1 MFERV
6 KEFGTITFSLA
17 LFTVLW
23 ELSVWLF
30 SISEF
35 LLPAP
40 SAVIVTLVL
49 KFGPLMEH
57 CFVTF
62 RETIYG
68 FLMGLVLGV
77 VSAILIVYSRALQNL
92 LYPLILVAQIVP
104 KVAIAPLLLVWV
116 GYGEASKVLIAF
128 LVSWFPIIVTTV
140 QGMRMVQ
147 PEMLDLVR
155 SLQASDWQIFTKVR
169 LPNALPQFFGG
180 LKIAITLA
188 VIGAII
194 GEFVGGNSGLGYL
207 VLVANYEIN
216 TPLMFAALVVLS
228 ALGLVLYGI
237 LVVLEMWLIPW
248 SIGEEEQPPGFGM

>member
-6 KEFGTITFSLA
+6 KEFGTITFSLV

-77 VSAILIVYSRALQNL
+77 TSAVLIVYSRALQNL

-147 PEMLDLVR
+147 PEMLDPGQVAAGLGLADLHQGPPAQRAAAVLRRPQDRHHACHHRCHHRRVR
-155 SLQASDWQIFTKVR
+155 RRQQRSR
-169 LPNALPQFFGG
+169 LPGHGRQLRDQ
-180 LKIAITLA
+180 
-188 VIGAII
+188 
-194 GEFVGGNSGLGYL
+194 Y
-207 VLVANYEIN
+207 
-216 TPLMFAALVVLS
+216 AAHVS
-228 ALGLVLYGI
+228 R
-237 LVVLEMWLIPW
+237 PW
-248 SIGEEEQPPGFGM
+248 SCCRPWGWSSTVSWWCWRCG